1 MSQKS
6 IILAAVIF
14 ALLIVGMFI
23 YANLKQTELNTKET
37 ILPSENTEPV
47 LYPEITRIDAKHYF
61 IDDVHTL
68 VGEINFPTPCD
79 LLQASSFVSK
89 SLPEQVLISFS
100 VINNSDDCESSTTG
114 QRFMVEANA
123 SKDATF
129 SVTFLSRK
137 IELNLI
143 PAAEGETPGEFELY
157 IKG

>member
-68 VGEINFPTPCD
+68 VGEIKLPQRPVIFYRLAHLCLSHCRNK
-79 LLQASSFVSK
+79 SS
-89 SLPEQVLISFS
+89 
-100 VINNSDDCESSTTG
+100 
-114 QRFMVEANA
+114 
-123 SKDATF
+123 
-129 SVTFLSRK
+129 
-137 IELNLI
+137 
-143 PAAEGETPGEFELY
+143 
-157 IKG
+157 